1 MATKTTIFEQRQ
13 SAGTACFLIVNP
25 DAAEEAT
32 DATIGLGTDLSDAVG
47 GTQSVSITKIHWSG
61 AVTITSGGIS
71 IPLTGN
77 GAWVQF
83 NGWTPVECD
92 ADIVVSGVGTVFLE
106 IKKRAGFTE
115 RDDYSN

>member
-13 SAGTACFLIVNP
+13 SGGTACFLIVNP
-25 DAAEEAT
+25 DAANPAT
-32 DATIGLGTDLSDAVG
+32 DATIGLDTDLSDPVG
-47 GTQSVSITKIHWSG
+47 DTQSVSITKIHWSG
-61 AVTITSGGIS
+61 AVTITSGDIS

-92 ADIVVSGVGTVFLE
+92 ADIEVSGAGTVFLE
-106 IKKRAGFTE
+106 IKKRAGFTG

>member
-13 SAGTACFLIVNP
+13 SGGTACFLIVNP
-25 DAAEEAT
+25 STPDVVG
-32 DATIGLGTDLSDAVG
+32 DNIIGLDTDLSDPVG
-47 GTQSVSITKIHWSG
+47 DTQSVSITKIHWSG
-61 AVTITSGGIS
+61 AVTITSGDIS

-92 ADIVVSGVGTVFLE
+92 ADIVVSGAGTVFLE

>member
-1 MATKTTIFEQRQ
+1 MAKTTIFEQRQ
-13 SAGTACFLIVNP
+13 SGGTACFLIVGGG
-25 DAAEEAT
+25 
-32 DATIGLGTDLSDAVG
+32 TIDIGTGDSADLSDAVG

-92 ADIVVSGVGTVFLE
+92 DDIEVSGAGTVFLE
-106 IKKRAGFTE
+106 IKKRAGFTG